1 MKGQVTVTDEAIK
14 TGIESLD
21 LGMKLV
27 LNDTQYAQIECYIKL
42 LLRWNK
48 VFNLT
53 AIRAAEDMLPLHIL
67 DSLSVLP
74 YIHYQ
79 HCLDVGS
86 GAGLP
91 GIPLAIAHPEKQMTL
106 LDTNGKKTRF
116 MQQAVIELNLKN
128 VYVVHARVEK
138 WSPEQPFDAIISR
151 AFSSLQ
157 DFVHLTA
164 HHLSTT
170 GMLYAMKGRYPADE
184 LESLPQEYRATEV
197 KLSIPSLDVDRFLIE
212 IKKHD

>member
-1 MKGQVTVTDEAIK
+1 MKGQLSNTAIRQRVATLALDVTLSDQ
-14 TGIESLD
+14 
-21 LGMKLV
+21 
-27 LNDTQYAQIECYIKL
+27 QYTQIEHYLTL

-53 AIRAAEDMLPLHIL
+53 AIRAVEDMLPLHIL
-67 DSLSVLP
+67 DSLSVMP
-74 YIHYQ
+74 FVQYQ

-91 GIPLAIAHPEKQMTL
+91 GIPLAIVQPDKKVTL

-116 MQQAVIELNLKN
+116 MRQAVIELGLQN
-128 VYVVHARVEK
+128 VEVVHTRVEK

-157 DFVHLTA
+157 DFVTLTA
-164 HHLSTT
+164 HHATHT
-170 GMLYAMKGRYPADE
+170 GTLYAMKGRYPADE
-184 LESLPQEYRATEV
+184 LERLPQGYHATAL
-197 KLSIPSLDVDRFLIE
+197 KLSIPTLQVDRFLIE
-212 IKKHD
+212 INKHD

>member
-1 MKGQVTVTDEAIK
+1 MKGKVTNETIK
-14 TGIESLD
+14 AGIASLELSMELALSD
-21 LGMKLV
+21 A
-27 LNDTQYAQIECYIKL
+27 QYTQIECYITL

-53 AIRAAEDMLPLHIL
+53 AIRVAEDMLPLHIL

-74 YIHYQ
+74 YIDYQ
-79 HCLDVGS
+79 RCLDVGS

-91 GIPLAIAHPEKQMTL
+91 GIPLAIVFPEKHMTL

-116 MQQAVIELNLKN
+116 MQQAVIELGLKN
-128 VYVVHARVEK
+128 VTVVHARVEK
-138 WSPEQPFDAIISR
+138 WSPKQPFDAIISR

-164 HHLSTT
+164 DHLSTT
-170 GMLYAMKGRYPADE
+170 GTLYAMKGRYPVDE
-184 LESLPQEYRATEV
+184 LEHLPQEYRATEV
-197 KLSIPSLDVDRFLIE
+197 KLKIPSLNVDRFLIE
-212 IKKHD
+212 ITKHD